1 MSDDYEG
8 LFLVNFDT
16 DEEEH
21 FRISEKIIREIPID
35 EKEKSFTKKNKL
47 FADMLILL
55 EDKEAFAD
63 FTI

>member
-47 FADMLILL
+47 FKYSYNLDRPPGFL
-55 EDKEAFAD
+55 
-63 FTI
+63 